1 MNARSVL
8 PWAVFFGLG
17 AGVLPGAEPQAPP
30 LVYELT
36 VDGQTVDLKESEA
49 VEISVGD
56 KTVRATVRLKPIQ
69 HYATETIGFAYD
81 KSFSL
86 RDDFDRESRTLTLMH
101 GSTASLVIM
110 ELGEAGAGGPRP
122 TLARLA
128 EQMETSFK
136 RGVCRDLKTSP
147 EVSVPF
153 KNAAGVATTLTY
165 KDEDDDERTCRIY
178 VLESKGQRFS
188 VVVQFGAE
196 EKDLAE
202 SLAKITLGSIGAK

>member
-69 HYATETIGFAYD
+69 HYATETIGFDYD

-86 RDDFDRESRTLTLMH
+86 RDDFEKESRTMVLVH
-101 GSTASLVIM
+101 GSTASLVVT
-110 ELGEAGAGGPRP
+110 ELGGTDIEGPRP
-122 TLARLA
+122 ALTRLA

-136 RGVCRDLKTSP
+136 RGVCRDLKKST
-147 EVSVPF
+147 EVPVQF
-153 KNAAGVATTLTY
+153 KNAAGVTTTLTY
-165 KDEDDDERTCRIY
+165 KDEDDEDRTCRIY

-188 VVVQFGAE
+188 VVVQFGVE